1 MRVDL
6 LTKTNYKM
14 KRIQI
19 LLTSFLLFIITACGV
34 SVYTVNP
41 NKNDLSN
48 YKSFAYLP
56 NTNLEIEAEKYN
68 DTVVNKKIVETVKTN
83 MEENGLKLNQENP
96 ELLVLISTSADID
109 IDVQSSHNFATY
121 PYEEGPVVVSPE
133 YEPYYYY
140 EFNTVKNIEGYNTS
154 TFTHEEG
161 ALVIDLIDAETQ
173 KTVWK
178 GVAVDRI
185 YDDPSTEVIQ
195 DLVGEIFDEFPVKN
209 KDA

>member
-1 MRVDL
+1 
-6 LTKTNYKM
+6 M
-14 KRIQI
+14 KRVQI
-19 LLTSFLLFIITACGV
+19 LLTSFLLLTMTACGV

-41 NKNDLSN
+41 SGNDLSN
-48 YKSFAYLP
+48 YETFAYLP
-56 NTNLEIEAEKYN
+56 NTNLNIEGKNYN
-68 DTVVNKKIVETVKTN
+68 DTAVNKQIVETVKMN
-83 MEENGLKLNQENP
+83 MEEHGLKIDRKKP
-96 ELLVLISTSADID
+96 ELLVLISTSADVD
-109 IDVQSSHNFATY
+109 IDVQSSHDFATY

-178 GVAVDRI
+178 GVAVDQI

-195 DLVGEIFDEFPVKN
+195 DLVGDIFDEFPIN
-209 KDA
+209 DGDA